1 MILEVIATTIDDI
14 AVASASAADRI
25 ELVSGIAEG
34 GLTPSIGLIEA
45 AVATSKIPVYVMI
58 RPHSQSFTYSEADIT
73 LMIRDIEAVKACG
86 APGIVIGSNNSNRQ
100 IDIQSLERLLKAAD
114 GLDVTYHRAFD
125 ELVDQFEGLKVLAQ
139 YPAISR
145 ILTSGGADKA
155 IDSMEHLKRL
165 QQRAVELGLHLQGGS
180 GLSVEN
186 TEQFLRETGIGQVHY
201 GSAVRVDSSF
211 SKPMDPNRIYA
222 IRQILKPFE

>member
-1 MILEVIATTIDDI
+1 MIIEVIATTIDDI
-14 AVASASAADRI
+14 AVASASAANRI

-45 AVATSKIPVYVMI
+45 AVATSKIPVNVMI

-86 APGIVIGSNNSNRQ
+86 APGIVIGSNNSKRQ
-100 IDIQSLERLLKAAD
+100 IDMHSLERLLKAAD

-125 ELVDQFEGLKVLAQ
+125 ELEDQFEGLQVLAQ

-165 QQRAVELGLHLQGGS
+165 QQWAVELGLHLQGGS

-186 TEQFLRETGIGQVHY
+186 TEQFVRKTGIRQVHF
-201 GSAVRVDSSF
+201 GSAVRADSSF
-211 SKPMDPNRIYA
+211 SKPMDSKRIYA